1 MKLTLPLTRRD
12 EAALRS
18 IKSYEVN
25 SEVAIV
31 RVALRR
37 LIRMWNA
44 TPEYAPPGVV
54 TRREALAAELK
65 REMLR

>member
-1 MKLTLPLTRRD
+1 MDLKITLELTRRD

-18 IKSYEVN
+18 IKSYGLHGDTG
-25 SEVAIV
+25 IV

-44 TPEYAPPGVV
+44 TPEYAPLEW
-54 TRREALAAELK
+54 RLAMSWP
-65 REMLR
+65 RS